1 MLKNTIYFSE
11 QIFFNDTPIYIS
23 RKKIKNM
30 YLRVRSPH
38 ADIHISAPKSMSI
51 HRIKIF
57 LTEKKHW
64 IDAQKQKILLS
75 NTEKPKCIQA
85 LCTEGAIHSLW
96 GETHTLHIQYTQT
109 KPYVQVYDDEK
120 KMLLYVSTDTPVKKY
135 ADTT

>member
-1 MLKNTIYFSE
+1 MVSKINELSQSCAIIHCIAYASTSFAVFFMLKNTIYFSE

-30 YLRVRSPH
+30 YLRVRSPN

-51 HRIKIF
+51 DCIKIF

-75 NTEKPKCIQA
+75 NTEKLKCIPA

-96 GETHTLHIQYTQT
+96 GETYTL
-109 KPYVQVYDDEK
+109 
-120 KMLLYVSTDTPVKKY
+120 
-135 ADTT
+135 